1 MDELHKS
8 QLKAEDKYT
17 AERFADEVALMSV
30 ENVRRYLRRGPEHY
44 PDHWKDLGVVAYK
57 VGRRDW
63 VIGIAAKPDEP
74 AAGYAVRMLPSATA
88 DALQKLGELASAL
101 EQRLPIA
108 EVVSTCEEHLP
119 IKEVVTQVKRFIAE
133 APPPDRVL
141 TEIARTFIRK

>member
-8 QLKAEDKYT
+8 QIEVEGKYT
-17 AERFADEVALMSV
+17 AERFADQIALMSV

-44 PDHWKDLGVVAYK
+44 PDRWKDLGVVAYK

-63 VIGIAAKPDEP
+63 VIGTAAKPDEP
-74 AAGYAVRMLPSATA
+74 AAGYAVRTLPPATA
-88 DALQKLGELASAL
+88 DALQKLRELASVL

-119 IKEVVTQVKRFIAE
+119 IKEVLTQVKQFIKE